1 MIVNVIPCHQN
12 CQKGSSLTAKNV
24 TTGKLKVKKE
34 IFFKNEFF
42 IILYIFFL
50 ILVIEIIMISNV
62 GDSIAELTSGVAAI
76 NPHGIEP
83 PGVPH
88 AHHP

>member
-1 MIVNVIPCHQN
+1 LIVNVIPCHQN

-24 TTGKLKVKKE
+24 IT
-34 IFFKNEFF
+34 
-42 IILYIFFL
+42 
-50 ILVIEIIMISNV
+50 VIEIIMISNV
-62 GDSIAELTSGVAAI
+62 GDNIAELTSEVVAI